1 MIEVYL
7 YGKLRRYGHPT
18 KTSVPCVVLVP
29 GRKSGSSVKDVLS
42 YLRIPSH
49 EVTNVVRNGKP
60 VPNCAGETLSDSDR
74 LGLFSDDIVLTSAS

>member
-18 KTSVPCVVLVP
+18 KTKAPCVVLVP

-49 EVTNVVRNGKP
+49 EVMNVFRNGKP
-60 VPNCAGETLSDSDR
+60 VPNCVAETLSDSDT
-74 LGLFSDDIVLTSAS
+74 LGLFSDDMAMTSAS